1 MVELRTDVQHVAD
14 AVLYMAN
21 LPLGANVQSI
31 TVMVTKMPLEH
42 AVSEDRQVKLS

>member
-1 MVELRTDVQHVAD
+1 MDVQHVAD